1 MLGGKA
7 KIKIEG
13 LALGTDA
20 LARKLQDQQ
29 IVFLNSE
36 VVHEGHG

>member
-13 LALGTDA
+13 LAIGTDA
-20 LARKLQDQQ
+20 SARKLQDQQ

-36 VVHEGHG
+36 VFHEDHG

>member
-7 KIKIEG
+7 KIKIKG
-13 LALGTDA
+13 VAIGTDA
-20 LARKLQDQQ
+20 SARKLQDQQ

-36 VVHEGHG
+36 VIHEDHG